1 MKRIVFASTF
11 VLLCLAFASQTIT
24 SAVNAGPSA
33 NGDFQ
38 FTLDDGVIRYVQ
50 FDARLH
56 GEEGKG
62 NMTFSDPSAIPPGE
76 GEAPTAPGVQMAVNF
91 DCLKVEGNRA
101 VMGGVIS
108 SSNILPA
115 INQRVLLVVED
126 NGEGVNA
133 AEPDRLTWGI
143 YLTPATGWTPVD
155 AERDDD
161 IGATLTWLATDFERL
176 DDVGIPSNRSPIV
189 RCGSFP
195 LSSYAFIDVGHGNG
209 NIQVRR

>member
-1 MKRIVFASTF
+1 MKRIVCAPTF
-11 VLLCLAFASQTIT
+11 VLLCLAFAFQTVT
-24 SAVNAGPSA
+24 SAVDSGPSA

-38 FTLDDGVIRYVQ
+38 FTLDDGITRYIQ
-50 FDARLH
+50 FDGRLH
-56 GEEGKG
+56 GEEGRG
-62 NMTFSDPSAIPPGE
+62 SMTFADPSSVPPGE

-91 DCLKVEGNRA
+91 DCMKVEGSRA

-108 SSNILPA
+108 SSNIQSA
-115 INQRVLLVVED
+115 INKRVLLVVED

-143 YLTPATGWTPVD
+143 YSSSAPGWTPVD

-176 DDVGIPSNRSPIV
+176 DDVGIRSNRSPIV
-189 RCGSFP
+189 GCGSFP
-195 LSSYAFIDVGHGNG
+195 LSSYSFVNVGHGNG